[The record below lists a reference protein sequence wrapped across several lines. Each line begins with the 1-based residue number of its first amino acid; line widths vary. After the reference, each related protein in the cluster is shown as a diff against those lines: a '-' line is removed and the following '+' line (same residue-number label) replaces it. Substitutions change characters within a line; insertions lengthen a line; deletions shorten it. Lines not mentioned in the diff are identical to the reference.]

1 MIVIS
6 IVTATTR
13 GSSGLGYHRLTIGS
27 IESETTADTTIALI
41 SDQAFTRHQY
51 QRRMRTSP
59 VPEPSAS
66 RNSQAPFTLSS
77 CQATT
82 ADARNSAMV
91 AHRDTLT

>member
-1 MIVIS
+1 MIVTS
-6 IVTATTR
+6 MVTATTR
-13 GSSGLGYHRLTIGS
+13 GSSGVGYRARMTGCADS
-27 IESETTADTTIALI
+27 DTSADTIIALI

-51 QRRMRTSP
+51 HLKISTSP

-82 ADARNSAMV
+82 AEARKSAIV
-91 AHRDTLT
+91 VTRDTET

>member
-1 MIVIS
+1 MIVTS

-13 GSSGLGYHRLTIGS
+13 GSSGVGS
-27 IESETTADTTIALI
+27 RATMNGCADSDTKADTIIALI

-51 QRRMRTSP
+51 HRRISTSP

-66 RNSQAPFTLSS
+66 RNSHAPLTLSS

-82 ADARNSAMV
+82 AEARKSAIV
-91 AHRDTLT
+91 VTRETDT